1 MRCGV
6 QTNLATGHCPG
17 PELCT
22 TLHCIVQHSMIFHA
36 SMLCFV
42 QGVCRAQEVQP
53 LRLHSLL
60 VIQQLERGTV
70 SCTGSSNFWN
80 EYAERNLLNHIYG

>member
-1 MRCGV
+1 
-6 QTNLATGHCPG
+6 
-17 PELCT
+17 
-22 TLHCIVQHSMIFHA
+22 
-36 SMLCFV
+36 MLCFI

-70 SCTGSSNFWN
+70 SCTGSSKFWN
-80 EYAERNLLNHIYG
+80 EYAERNLLNRIDG